1 MIKQSRNDPC
11 HCGSGKKFKVC
22 HGQAAKSFNQQWVIA
37 GVLGG
42 IFLLFF
48 FMDSETSTM
57 TTTNSSIP
65 TSVVPQPGTSVATPQ
80 PGEAPP
86 GKVWS
91 PEHGHWHDI
100 AGIPAGTV
108 PDAASNLAQPGI
120 SVATPQPGEAP
131 PGKVWSPEHGH
142 WHDIQ

>member
-1 MIKQSRNDPC
+1 MKKQARNDPC

-22 HGQAAKSFNQQWVIA
+22 HGQVTSNFNQQWVIA
-37 GVLGG
+37 GIIGG

-48 FMDSETSTM
+48 FMDTSSN
-57 TTTNSSIP
+57 TTTTTMNSPIS
-65 TSVVPQPGTSVATPQ
+65 TSVIPQARTGSYAQP
-80 PGEAPP
+80 PGEVPP

-91 PEHGHWHDI
+91 SEHGHWHNI
-100 AGIPAGTV
+100 ADTPASALPGV
-108 PDAASNLAQPGI
+108 ASNLPQAQP
-120 SVATPQPGEAP
+120 PGETP

>member
-1 MIKQSRNDPC
+1 MIKQGRNDPC

-37 GVLGG
+37 VIVGV

-48 FMDSETSTM
+48 FMDSGTSTI

-65 TSVVPQPGTSVATPQ
+65 TSVIPQARTGLAAPPL
-80 PGEAPP
+80 GEAPP

-100 AGIPAGTV
+100 AATPAGAV
-108 PDAASNLAQPGI
+108 PGVASNLPQSQP
-120 SVATPQPGEAP
+120 PGETP

>member
-1 MIKQSRNDPC
+1 MKIQGRNDPC

-22 HGQAAKSFNQQWVIA
+22 HGKATSSFNQQWVIV
-37 GVLGG
+37 GIVVG

-48 FMDSETSTM
+48 FMDSGTSTT

-65 TSVVPQPGTSVATPQ
+65 SPVIPQDRSGLAAPPI
-80 PGEAPP
+80 GEAPP

-100 AGIPAGTV
+100 ATTPTSTEPGV
-108 PDAASNLAQPGI
+108 ASNR
-120 SVATPQPGEAP
+120 PQPQPQGETP

-142 WHDIQ
+142 WHDIE

>member
-1 MIKQSRNDPC
+1 MIKQGRNDPC

-37 GVLGG
+37 VIVGV

-48 FMDSETSTM
+48 FMDSGTSTI

-65 TSVVPQPGTSVATPQ
+65 TSVIPQARTGSAAQPPGKVWSSEHGHWHDAATTPSSAVPGVASNLPQPKP
-80 PGEAPP
+80 PGETPP

-91 PEHGHWHDI
+91 PD
-100 AGIPAGTV
+100 
-108 PDAASNLAQPGI
+108 
-120 SVATPQPGEAP
+120 
-131 PGKVWSPEHGH
+131 HGH